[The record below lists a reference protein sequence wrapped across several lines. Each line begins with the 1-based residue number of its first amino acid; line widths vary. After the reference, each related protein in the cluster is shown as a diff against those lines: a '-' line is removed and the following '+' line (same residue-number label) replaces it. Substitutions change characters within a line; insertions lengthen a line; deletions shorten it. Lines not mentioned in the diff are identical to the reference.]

1 MGKELQQIVIVG
13 GGTGGTL
20 AANLL
25 ASKLRKEIRSGKAS
39 VTLVSE
45 SPRHV
50 FQPANLEVAFHGARP
65 EKYVRKQN
73 TLLNRSINFLNEKVE
88 KINIA
93 DRMLMTSG
101 NELRYDYL
109 ILATGSIADP
119 SLIPGLAEASLN
131 FHVSPWE
138 SALIWDALNRFE
150 GGKVVLVIAG
160 VPHKCPPAPTEAMF
174 LLDDYFRKRGMRDKV
189 ELTFLTPYPHAYPAK
204 TIAEIVQPLME
215 KRGIN
220 IVPFFNIES
229 VDPAKK
235 RVYSL
240 EGEEVPYD
248 LLLAIPPHRGAKV
261 MTVSEIGDKD
271 GWVPADKHLMT
282 VTGYDDVFAIG
293 DATNIPVSKSGVVAH
308 IQAGIVAH
316 NIAADITG
324 GDSVLRYNGRINCPL
339 EVGGGKA
346 LFVSST
352 YTRPPKHMQPTRIR
366 YLMKKSFASLYWMML
381 TGRLEPIFNI
391 YFREKEDKAS

>member
-1 MGKELQQIVIVG
+1 MKRILIVG

-25 ASKLRKEIRSGKAS
+25 ASKLGGEISSGKAS
-39 VTLVSE
+39 VTVVSDN
-45 SPRHV
+45 PQHV
-50 FQPANLEVAFHGARP
+50 FQPANLEVALHGARP
-65 EKYVRKQN
+65 DKYVRKES
-73 TLLNRSINFLNEKVE
+73 TLLDRKIQFLNEKVE
-88 KINIA
+88 RINIA
-93 DRMLMTSG
+93 DRLLHTTVG

-109 ILATGSIADP
+109 VLATGSIADP
-119 SLIPGLAEASLN
+119 SLVPGLAEGSLN
-131 FHVSPWE
+131 FHVSPWD
-138 SALIWDALNRFE
+138 SAKVWDALSRFD

-174 LLDDYFRKRGMRDKV
+174 LLDEHFRKRGIRDKV

-204 TIAEIVQPLME
+204 TIADIVQPLLE
-215 KRGIN
+215 KKGVN

-229 VDPAKK
+229 VDPVKK

-248 LLLAIPPHRGAKV
+248 LLLSIPPHRGAKV

-282 VTGYDDVFAIG
+282 VSGYDDVFAIG

-316 NIAADITG
+316 NIASEIIGEDG
-324 GDSVLRYNGRINCPL
+324 EKRYNGRINCPL

-352 YTRPPKHMQPTRIR
+352 YTRPPKHMEPTRIR
-366 YLMKKSFASLYWMML
+366 YLMKKSFASLYWTML
-381 TGRLEPIFNI
+381 RGKLEPIFDI
-391 YFREKEDKAS
+391 YFKEKEDKAS

>member
-1 MGKELQQIVIVG
+1 MQRILIVG

-25 ASKLRKEIRSGKAS
+25 ASSLGGEIRSGKVS
-39 VTLVSE
+39 VTLASD
-45 SPRHV
+45 SPLHA
-50 FQPANLEVAFHGARP
+50 FQPANLEVAFHGTQP
-65 EKYVRKQN
+65 NKYVRMQA
-73 TLLNRSINFLNEKVE
+73 TLLDRKIQFLNEKVE

-93 DRMLMTSG
+93 DRLLFTSAG
-101 NELRYDYL
+101 KELHYDYL
-109 ILATGSIADP
+109 VLATGSVADP
-119 SLIPGLAEASLN
+119 SLVPGLAEGSLN

-138 SALIWDALNRFE
+138 SAKVWDALKRFD
-150 GGKVVLVIAG
+150 GGRVVLVIAG

-174 LLDDYFRKRGMRDKV
+174 LLDEYFRKRGIRDKV

-204 TIAEIVQPLME
+204 TIADIVQPLLE
-215 KRGIN
+215 KKGVN

-229 VDPAKK
+229 VEPAKK

-240 EGEEVPYD
+240 EGEEIPYD
-248 LLLAIPPHRGAKV
+248 LLLSIPPHRGAEV
-261 MTVSEIGDKD
+261 MTLSEIGDKD

-282 VTGYDDVFAIG
+282 VAGYDDVFAIG

-316 NIAADITG
+316 NIASAVTG
-324 GDSVLRYNGRINCPL
+324 KNGQLRYNGRINCPL

-352 YTRPPKHMQPTRIR
+352 YTRPPKHMQPNRIR
-366 YLMKKSFASLYWMML
+366 YLMKKIMANLYWTML
-381 TGRLEPIFNI
+381 TGKLEPIFNI
-391 YFREKEDKAS
+391 YFKETEEGAS

>member
-1 MGKELQQIVIVG
+1 MQRIVVVG

-25 ASKLRKEIRSGKAS
+25 ASKLGREISGGKAS
-39 VTLVSE
+39 VTLVSD
-45 SPRHV
+45 SHQHV

-65 EKYVRKQN
+65 DKYVRKQN
-73 TLLNRSINFLNEKVE
+73 TLLNRKIQFVNEKVE

-93 DRMLMTSG
+93 DRLLLTAAG
-101 NELRYDYL
+101 NELHYDYL
-109 ILATGSIADP
+109 VLATGSLADP
-119 SLIPGLAEASLN
+119 SLVPGLAEGSLN

-138 SALIWDALNRFE
+138 SAKVWDALGRFD

-174 LLDDYFRKRGMRDKV
+174 LLDEYFRKRGIRDRV

-204 TIAEIVQPLME
+204 TIADIVQPLLE
-215 KRGIN
+215 KRGVN

-229 VDPAKK
+229 VDPVKK
-235 RVYSL
+235 RVLSL

-248 LLLAIPPHRGAKV
+248 LLLSIPPHRGAKV

-282 VTGYDDVFAIG
+282 VLGYDDVFAIG

-316 NIAADITG
+316 NIASAVTG
-324 GDSVLRYNGRINCPL
+324 SDGQLRYNGRINCPL

-352 YTRPPKHMQPTRIR
+352 YTRPPKHMQPNRIR
-366 YLMKKSFASLYWMML
+366 YLMKKSFATLYWTML
-381 TGRLEPIFNI
+381 SGKLEPIFNI
-391 YFREKEDKAS
+391 YFKEKEDKAS